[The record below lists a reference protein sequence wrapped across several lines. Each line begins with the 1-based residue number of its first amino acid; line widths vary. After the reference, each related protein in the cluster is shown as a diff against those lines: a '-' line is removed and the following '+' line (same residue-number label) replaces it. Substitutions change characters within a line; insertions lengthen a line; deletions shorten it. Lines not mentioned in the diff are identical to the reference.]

1 MATDRRVQRT
11 QDRLRQAMAELIVQ
25 RSYESISIRDLAAAA
40 GVGYATF
47 FRHYPTKDA
56 LLLDLLQRSLRDLA
70 RLLPPGLNADPAEEG
85 RVIFAHAAQ
94 HEQLFRILLRGEG
107 TLALLEQV
115 QAAAVAEVLGRFGG
129 QGEPAIPLEILAH
142 HLVASII
149 ALIGWW
155 LQRGQPYPP
164 QRMGQIYAE
173 LIMRPFTALAGQN
186 RMTDA
191 SADPVVG

>member
-11 QDRLRQAMAELIVQ
+11 HDHLRQALADLILQ
-25 RSYESISIRDLAAAA
+25 RGYESITIRDITARA

-56 LLLDLLQRSLRDLA
+56 LLLDLLQRSIQDLA
-70 RLLPPGLNADPAEEG
+70 QLLPPGVDADPAEEG

-94 HEQLFRILLRGEG
+94 HDQLYHILLRGEG
-107 TLALLEQV
+107 TLALLAEV
-115 QAAAVAEVLGRFGG
+115 QAAAVAEVMGRFAG
-129 QGEPAIPLEILAH
+129 QREPAIPLEILAH

-173 LIMRPFTALAGQN
+173 LIMRPFAALAGQEI
-186 RMTDA
+186 
-191 SADPVVG
+191 

>member
-11 QDRLRQAMAELIVQ
+11 QDHLRQAMAELIVQ
-25 RSYESISIRDLAAAA
+25 RSYESISIRDLTEAA

-56 LLLDLLQRSLRDLA
+56 LLLDLLQRSILDLA
-70 RLLPPGLNADPAEEG
+70 RLLPPGVDADPAEEG

-94 HEQLFRILLRGEG
+94 HDQLYHILLRGEG
-107 TLALLEQV
+107 TLALLEEV
-115 QAAAVAEVLGRFGG
+115 QAAAVAEVMGRFAG
-129 QGEPAIPLEILAH
+129 QRKPAIPLEILAH

-173 LIMRPFTALAGQN
+173 MIMRPFTALAGQE
-186 RMTDA
+186 
-191 SADPVVG
+191 V

>member
-1 MATDRRVQRT
+1 MSTDPRVQRT
-11 QDRLRQAMAELIVQ
+11 QDHLRQALAELILQ
-25 RSYESISIRDLAAAA
+25 RGYESISIRDLAAKA

-47 FRHYPTKDA
+47 FRHYSDKDA
-56 LLLDLLQRSLRDLA
+56 LLLDLLQRSIQDLA
-70 RLLPPGLNADPAEEG
+70 RLLPPAIDADPAEEG

-94 HEQLFRILLRGEG
+94 HERLYRILLQGQG
-107 TLALLEQV
+107 TLALLEHV
-115 QAAAVAEVLGRFGG
+115 QAAAVAEVMDRFAG
-129 QGEPAIPLEILAH
+129 QREPAIPLEILAQ

-173 LIMRPFTALAGQN
+173 MIMQPFTALVGQENHAPPHAVAG
-186 RMTDA
+186 
-191 SADPVVG
+191 

>member
-56 LLLDLLQRSLRDLA
+56 LLLDLLQRSIQDLA
-70 RLLPPGLNADPAEEG
+70 RLLPPGVDADPAEEG
-85 RVIFAHAAQ
+85 RLIFAHAAQ
-94 HEQLFRILLRGEG
+94 HDQLYRILLRGEG
-107 TLALLEQV
+107 TLALLEGV
-115 QAAAVAEVLGRFGG
+115 QAAAVAEVMGHFAD
-129 QGEPAIPLEILAH
+129 QSEPAIPLEILAH
-142 HLVASII
+142 HLVASSI

-164 QRMGQIYAE
+164 ERMGQIYAE
-173 LIMRPFTALAGQN
+173 LIMQPFTAL
-186 RMTDA
+186 
-191 SADPVVG
+191 VVQDT

>member
-1 MATDRRVQRT
+1 METDRRVQRT

-25 RSYESISIRDLAAAA
+25 RSYESISIRDLTAEA

-47 FRHYPTKDA
+47 FRHYPSKDA
-56 LLLDLLQRSLRDLA
+56 LLLDLLQCSIQDLA
-70 RLLPPGLNADPAEEG
+70 QLLPPGLGTDPTEEG
-85 RVIFAHAAQ
+85 RVIFTHAAQ
-94 HEQLFRILLRGEG
+94 HEQIYRILLRGEG

-115 QAAAVAEVLGRFGG
+115 QAASVAEVMARFAG
-129 QGEPAIPLEILAH
+129 QREPAIPLEILAH

-173 LIMRPFTALAGQN
+173 MIMRPFTVFAGQES
-186 RMTDA
+186 MPDGP
-191 SADPVVG
+191 SDPITG

>member
-1 MATDRRVQRT
+1 
-11 QDRLRQAMAELIVQ
+11 MAELIMQ
-25 RSYESISIRDLAAAA
+25 RGYDSITIRDLAAEA

-47 FRHYPTKDA
+47 FRHYPDKDA
-56 LLLDLLQRSLRDLA
+56 LLLDLLQRSIHDLT
-70 RLLPPGLNADPAEEG
+70 RLLPPGPDADPAEEG

-94 HEQLFRILLRGEG
+94 HDQLYRILLRGEG

-115 QAAAVAEVLGRFGG
+115 QAAAVAEVLDRFAG
-129 QGEPAIPLEILAH
+129 QREPAIPLEILAH

-164 QRMGQIYAE
+164 ERIGQIYAE
-173 LIMRPFTALAGQN
+173 LIMQPFMALVGQD
-186 RMTDA
+186 T
-191 SADPVVG
+191 

>member
-11 QDRLRQAMAELIVQ
+11 HDRLRQAMADLILQ
-25 RSYESISIRDLAAAA
+25 TGYESITIRDITARA

-47 FRHYPTKDA
+47 FRHYSTKDA
-56 LLLDLLQRSLRDLA
+56 LLLDLLQRSIQDLA
-70 RLLPPGLNADPAEEG
+70 RLLPPGVDADPAEEG

-94 HEQLFRILLRGEG
+94 HDQLYHILLRGGG
-107 TLALLEQV
+107 TLALLEEIQT
-115 QAAAVAEVLGRFGG
+115 AAVAEVMGRFAG
-129 QGEPAIPLEILAH
+129 QREPAIPLEILAH

-173 LIMRPFTALAGQN
+173 MIMQPFVALAGQ
-186 RMTDA
+186 
-191 SADPVVG
+191 VI

>member
-11 QDRLRQAMAELIVQ
+11 QDRLHQAMAELIVQ

-56 LLLDLLQRSLRDLA
+56 LLLDLLQRSIQDLA
-70 RLLPPGLNADPAEEG
+70 QLLPPGVDADPAEEG

-94 HEQLFRILLRGEG
+94 HDQLYRILLRGEG

-115 QAAAVAEVLGRFGG
+115 QAAAVAEVMGRFAG
-129 QGEPAIPLEILAH
+129 QREPAIPLEILAH

-173 LIMRPFTALAGQN
+173 MIMRPFTALAGQE
-186 RMTDA
+186 
-191 SADPVVG
+191 VGWSR

>member
-1 MATDRRVQRT
+1 METDRRVQRT

-25 RSYESISIRDLAAAA
+25 RSYESISIRDLTAEA

-47 FRHYPTKDA
+47 FRHYPSKDA
-56 LLLDLLQRSLRDLA
+56 LLLDLLQRSIQDLA
-70 RLLPPGLNADPAEEG
+70 QLLPPGLDTDPTEEG
-85 RVIFAHAAQ
+85 RVIFTHAAQ
-94 HEQLFRILLRGEG
+94 HEQIYRILLRGEG

-115 QAAAVAEVLGRFGG
+115 QAASVAEVMDRFAG
-129 QGEPAIPLEILAH
+129 QREPAIPLEILAH

-173 LIMRPFTALAGQN
+173 MIMRPFTVFAGQES
-186 RMTDA
+186 MPDGP
-191 SADPVVG
+191 SDPITG

>member
-1 MATDRRVQRT
+1 MATDPRVLRT
-11 QDRLRQAMAELIVQ
+11 HEHLRQAMAELIVQ
-25 RSYESISIRDLAAAA
+25 RPYESITIRDLAAAA

-47 FRHYPTKDA
+47 FRHYPNKDA
-56 LLLDLLQRSLRDLA
+56 LLLDLLQRSIQDLA
-70 RLLPPGLNADPAEEG
+70 LLLPPGLEADPVEEG
-85 RVIFAHAAQ
+85 QVIFAHVAQ
-94 HEQLFRILLRGEG
+94 HEQIFRILLRGEG

-115 QAAAVAEVLGRFGG
+115 QAAAVAQVMGHFAG
-129 QGEPAIPLEILAH
+129 QREPAIPLEILAN

-173 LIMRPFTALAGQN
+173 MIMRPFTALTGQ
-186 RMTDA
+186 DGEFDVPA
-191 SADPVVG
+191 

>member
-1 MATDRRVQRT
+1 MATDPRVQRT
-11 QDRLRQAMAELIVQ
+11 QERLRQAMADLIVQ
-25 RSYESISIRDLAAAA
+25 RGYDSITIRDLAAAA

-56 LLLDLLQRSLRDLA
+56 LLLDLLQRSILDLA
-70 RLLPPGLNADPAEEG
+70 RLLPPGVGADPAEEG

-94 HEQLFRILLRGEG
+94 HDQLYHILLRGEG
-107 TLALLEQV
+107 TLALLAEV
-115 QAAAVAEVLGRFGG
+115 QAAAVAEVMGRFAG
-129 QGEPAIPLEILAH
+129 QREPAIPLEILAH

-164 QRMGQIYAE
+164 QHMGQIYAE
-173 LIMRPFTALAGQN
+173 MIMRPFAALAGQEI
-186 RMTDA
+186 
-191 SADPVVG
+191 